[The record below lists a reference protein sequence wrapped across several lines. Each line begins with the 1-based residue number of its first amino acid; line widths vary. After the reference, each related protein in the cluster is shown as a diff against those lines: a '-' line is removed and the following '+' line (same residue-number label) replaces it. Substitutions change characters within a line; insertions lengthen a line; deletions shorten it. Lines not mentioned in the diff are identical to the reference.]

1 MSDTESGD
9 DDVGYGK
16 PPKSGQF
23 RKGQSGNPKGRPKG
37 SLDYKTYVKQ
47 MLATRVTINE
57 GGCRKRVSSLQ
68 ATLMRLSEKSL
79 NGDMKAI
86 EKVLSLADEM
96 VIELEA
102 QREGRVLSQ
111 NDEQI
116 LKRYRASVDAVE
128 MGSDDNGHQH
138 D

>member
-1 MSDTESGD
+1 MSDTKNRD
-9 DDVGYGK
+9 DAVGYGK

-68 ATLMRLSEKSL
+68 ATLMRLAEKSL

-86 EKVLSLADEM
+86 EKVLSLAGEM
-96 VIELEA
+96 AIELEA
-102 QREGRVLSQ
+102 RRESRALSQ

-128 MGSDDNGHQH
+128 LVSAANGHQH